1 MKLILKNGM
10 SVLYKNGMRLTGLN
24 INSIVAESKQDRAD
38 LRMLL
43 IGALMVDD
51 GGCHQIGRNA
61 ISGALAGSPNVSSG
75 SPVLDSK
82 SPDGDGLKR
91 DYNLENKLQ
100 IIDTLSAVI
109 QRNEPIPYQHV
120 KEAERKLL
128 ALIQSI

>member
-1 MKLILKNGM
+1 MKLILKNGL
-10 SVLYKNGMRLTGLN
+10 SVLYKNGMGLTGLN

-43 IGALMVDD
+43 MGALKVDD
-51 GGCHQIGRNA
+51 GGCHQIGRNV
-61 ISGALAGSPNVSSG
+61 ISGALVRGSNVSNG
-75 SPVLDSK
+75 SLALDSE
-82 SPDGDGLKR
+82 SPDSDSLKC
-91 DYNLENKLQ
+91 DYELEDKLQ